1 MKIPQYEKSYGSR
14 HFQVYG
20 MSAFLL
26 CGSCS
31 AFLWMILSPRI
42 SNIYL
47 MAAILVLQFSASS
60 FILISA
66 DDMLAW
72 YINKTFN
79 LDVDKTKLY
88 NYLFY
93 IYTALLSI
101 ILGNYLAATSV
112 MKSCLAV
119 VFFLLLLLAAFQVPG
134 NLIKTYKNM
143 PSKSR

>member
-1 MKIPQYEKSYGSR
+1 
-14 HFQVYG
+14 
-20 MSAFLL
+20 
-26 CGSCS
+26 
-31 AFLWMILSPRI
+31 
-42 SNIYL
+42 